1 MTAPQT
7 LPGLPAPPDPFALLR
22 NGTLGGKSA
31 GRIPTPASCRRWGIG
46 GTENQG
52 CGAEQRD
59 RGRAGRCQCH
69 WASNTA
75 GIPKNLDF
83 DGFCTSTWTQLWGW
97 VDPPVG
103 FWVTPVGLGGSTRG
117 SGWVTPVG
125 FWVTPVGLG
134 ASQLWVFRPHLW
146 VCGSHLWDW
155 VGHSC
160 GILGHTCG
168 FVCLRPARRE
178 VWLQA
183 QDTNPAEEETWS
195 KQPGEP
201 KFLLSPLHSALSPG
215 YAARWEL
222 GVKSICF
229 PKKNPTET
237 SQSVFVELIS

>member
-1 MTAPQT
+1 MVVPKIRAVGQSS
-7 LPGLPAPPDPFALLR
+7 
-22 NGTLGGKSA
+22 GT
-31 GRIPTPASCRRWGIG
+31 
-46 GTENQG
+46 
-52 CGAEQRD
+52 GAEQD
-59 RGRAGRCQCH
+59 A
-69 WASNTA
+69 ASAT
-75 GIPKNLDF
+75 GLRTLQELPKN
-83 DGFCTSTWTQLWGW
+83 WTLMDSVQARGHSCGGW

-117 SGWVTPVG
+117 SG
-125 FWVTPVGLG
+125 WVTPVGLG

-160 GILGHTCG
+160 GFVGHTCG
-168 FVCLRPARRE
+168 FVCSRPARRG

-201 KFLLSPLHSALSPG
+201 KFLLSPLHSTLSPG